1 MRVSERKRER
11 EREREREW
19 AREILYLGWRGFVGK
34 EVMFAVRRSKE
45 EHLGTMDGIVEKE
58 KIGLKDDGSG
68 EERENSW

>member
-1 MRVSERKRER
+1 M
-11 EREREREW
+11 
-19 AREILYLGWRGFVGK
+19 GK